1 MPAKK
6 PDPTTD
12 KSRTGALLLPLNAP
26 LLPHE
31 HDESVAAPAA
41 PQPVMIQAQRDLARG
56 LEETDCYTRIGK
68 AIQRPRKK

>member
-6 PDPTTD
+6 RDTTTD
-12 KSRTGALLLPLNAP
+12 KSRMGAIVPPVTAP

-31 HDESVAAPAA
+31 HDESVAVPAA
-41 PQPVMIQAQRDLARG
+41 PQPIMIQAQRDLARG

-68 AIQRPRKK
+68 MIPRLRKK